1 LPQKSIAGNPETAKR
16 IKDRRIEL
24 HLTIEEAAVR
34 AGVGTKTW
42 SRYEAGESIRVDK
55 CKGICKALNWLSFPD
70 ESNGENKQSLLEQYA
85 THEAWSSYLEEN
97 YGKRAA
103 FSFAVG
109 SDLLLDKLKE
119 DLSELASMPAGS
131 HVGQLDISMLADD
144 LPPQFLTR
152 YDYDFLF
159 HMKCNLLIM
168 RQRAKSGV
176 SLIAHSVLDELI
188 IYLCNEEALGF
199 IEITE
204 AETNFEDENGY
215 DEEDWEFDLFGDMDI
230 VTCLYSDMYLSE
242 DHCYHFIHWN
252 EDQFYND
259 N

>member
-1 LPQKSIAGNPETAKR
+1 MAQKSIAGNPETAKK
-16 IKDRRIEL
+16 IKDRRNEL
-24 HLTIEEAAVR
+24 HLTIEEAAAR

-42 SRYEAGESIRVDK
+42 SRYEAGESIRADK
-55 CKGICKALNWLSFPD
+55 CKGICKALNWLSFLD
-70 ESNGENKQSLLEQYA
+70 EGEVKKQSLLEQYA
-85 THEAWSSYLEEN
+85 THEAWSSYLEEK

-109 SDLLLDKLKE
+109 SDLLLDRIKE

-144 LPPQFLTR
+144 LPPQFLTK

-159 HMKCNLLIM
+159 HMKCNLMIM

-176 SLIAHSVLDELI
+176 PLIAHSVLDELI
-188 IYLCNEEALGF
+188 IHLCNEEALGF

-204 AETNFEDENGY
+204 AEMKVEDQDGY
-215 DEEDWEFDLFGDMDI
+215 AEEDWEYDLFGDMDI
-230 VTCLYSDMYLSE
+230 VT
-242 DHCYHFIHWN
+242 
-252 EDQFYND
+252 
-259 N
+259 